1 MMIDGNAV
9 TRPQAVASRRG
20 ILGRLLLLL
29 ALIGAGS
36 LAHAQ
41 GSGVGWDADDS
52 LPPPVGAHGVVRPP
66 LKLKPLHLSLYSDCG
81 TDTCNLPTQFRT
93 LRLELFSTDFLTLF
107 DSWSTDSSMEI
118 RILAQYPFDS
128 TPGSAEL
135 RTRRA
140 TRQASFNIPQSDFA
154 LSVIQGPDTA
164 RVTVSRTDRV
174 TVAYV
179 RKSRLLVID
188 SVRHIPSDLVWTQ
201 IHSSDIEAVKSLLAA
216 VEQTFGEECKLTT
229 LRPGYYPCVSPPW
242 IGKVQAGRRKFV
254 NKTAGGFLIC
264 YEVLRGDRREE
275 FGRWLS
281 SRQQEFS
288 ARFSSEN

>member
-1 MMIDGNAV
+1 MVRDSSIHWSLLIGFVLIV
-9 TRPQAVASRRG
+9 TRS
-20 ILGRLLLLL
+20 LL
-29 ALIGAGS
+29 
-36 LAHAQ
+36 HAQ

-81 TDTCNLPTQFRT
+81 TDTCNLPAQVRT
-93 LRLELFSTDFLTLF
+93 LRLELFSTDFLALF

-140 TRQASFNIPQSDFA
+140 TRQASFNIPQSDFVM
-154 LSVIQGPDTA
+154 SVIQGPDTA
-164 RVTVSRTDRV
+164 RVAVSRTDRV
-174 TVAYV
+174 NVAYI
-179 RKSRLLVID
+179 RKSPLLVID
-188 SVRHIPSDLVWTQ
+188 SVRHIPSGLVWTQ

-216 VEQTFGEECKLTT
+216 VEQAFGGDCKLTT
-229 LRPGYYPCVSPPW
+229 LKAGYYPCVSPPW
-242 IGKVQAGRRKFV
+242 IGRVQVGRRKLV
-254 NKTAGGFLIC
+254 NRTVGGFLIC

-275 FGRWLS
+275 FKAWIS
-281 SRQQEFS
+281 KRQQEFS
-288 ARFSSEN
+288 AQSTIGQERLGAK